1 MTLPAAGWF
10 PDPRD
15 AARLRWWDG
24 RAWGEGTRPL
34 PTRHTMPSRP
44 VVATP
49 SGPSFSVLTPP
60 VERRTWAYGASTSRR
75 LCAFAVSAAL
85 FAVASLV
92 LNPWGVFSVLAILAG
107 STGVVRPGA
116 SGRWRVLARSV
127 AVSAIVVAVA
137 TGLVALRVHT
147 DLF

>member
-34 PTRHTMPSRP
+34 PSRHPAAVRP
-44 VVATP
+44 VVVAPT
-49 SGPSFSVLTPP
+49 GPSFSVMTPP
-60 VERRTWAYGASTSRR
+60 TERQTWAYGTSTSRK
-75 LCAFAVSAAL
+75 LCAFAVSAAVL
-85 FAVASLV
+85 AIASL
-92 LNPWGVFSVLAILAG
+92 LLDPWGAFSVLAILAG
-107 STGVVRPGA
+107 LVGVVRPGA

-127 AVSAIVVAVA
+127 AVSAIVVALG
-137 TGLVALRVHT
+137 TGLVALT
-147 DLF
+147 PLF